1 VIAMPRIKA
10 TVALLLASVMAGLLS
25 GCSMQARRV
34 DCDGRLRPI
43 NAPAP
48 VKVPAA
54 VNAAKEQTP

>member
-1 VIAMPRIKA
+1 MPRIKA

-25 GCSMQARRV
+25 GCSTQARRV

-48 VKVPAA
+48 VKVPAV
-54 VNAAKEQTP
+54 VNPVKEQTP